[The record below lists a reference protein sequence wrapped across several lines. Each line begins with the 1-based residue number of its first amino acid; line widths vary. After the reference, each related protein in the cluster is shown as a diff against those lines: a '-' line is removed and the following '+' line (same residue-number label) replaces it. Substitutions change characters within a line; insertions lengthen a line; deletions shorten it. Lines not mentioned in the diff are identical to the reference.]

1 MSLIIEDGSNVP
13 NADSFVTVAECRT
26 FAESRGLSLPT
37 EDADIE
43 ILLRKAADYL
53 NSIESKFQGYRYYYA
68 DGQAL
73 CFPRGDIYE
82 FDKYIGMEIPQRL
95 KDAQCQLAA
104 DSNSSDLLAPGTG
117 REVIEKKVGPLTTKW
132 NPTGNSSPQY
142 DPTAALSILDP
153 LFKPGA
159 SGSSI
164 NLLSYR

>member
-1 MSLIIEDGSNVP
+1 MALIIEDGTNVA
-13 NADSFVTVAECRT
+13 NADSFATVAECRT
-26 FAESRGLSLPT
+26 YADNRGLTLPAA
-37 EDADIE
+37 DADVE
-43 ILLRKAADYL
+43 VLLRKGTDYL

-82 FDKYIGMEIPQRL
+82 FDRYIGMEIPQRL
-95 KDAQCQLAA
+95 KDAQCQLAFDA
-104 DSNSSDLLAPGTG
+104 NSNTLLSAGDG

-132 NPTGNSSPQY
+132 NPNGSTSPQY
-142 DPTAALSILDP
+142 DPVAALALLEP
-153 LFKPGA
+153 LFKAG